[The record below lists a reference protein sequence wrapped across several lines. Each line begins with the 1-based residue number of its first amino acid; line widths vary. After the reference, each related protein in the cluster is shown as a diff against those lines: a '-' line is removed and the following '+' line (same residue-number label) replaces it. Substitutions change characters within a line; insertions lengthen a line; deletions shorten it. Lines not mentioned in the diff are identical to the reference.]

1 MFRCVWS
8 SIGYFHLIYLT
19 HLSLPTPTAA
29 ILRTFCLFLLFSAF
43 FSLPWFHFRLS
54 AYEYHILLLF
64 YISFFS
70 FCKIPVYLKSLYMSS
85 CFIFLFYCY
94 SLYVSF
100 LKLFFVTK
108 FSTYFYIF
116 VTSLSGFPFVCLFSL
131 FVYLTFN
138 VCLP

>member
-1 MFRCVWS
+1 MRLKFYRIFS
-8 SIGYFHLIYLT
+8 SHLSNT
-19 HLSLPTPTAA
+19 SLPTPTAA

-43 FSLPWFHFRLS
+43 FSPMISFQVVS
-54 AYEYHILLLF
+54 DYEYHILLLF
-64 YISFFS
+64 YISVFS
-70 FCKIPVYLKSLYMSS
+70 LCKIPVYLKSLYMSS